1 MIKYWATIV
10 KFGGKRKIIILMI
23 MMLKPGTVHVLSSG
37 EYTFNV
43 VLDSKQYKVLHPDNI
58 LWRFV
63 CMLVYLYVS
72 LW

>member
-1 MIKYWATIV
+1 
-10 KFGGKRKIIILMI
+10 
-23 MMLKPGTVHVLSSG
+23 MLKPGTVHVLSPG